1 MKILKF
7 STERDKKMSV
17 SSAVVSAV
25 AAAVV
30 VEVASFF
37 KSTARLAQCTSQ
49 SVVIFRVITQSNLNI
64 HP

>member
-1 MKILKF
+1 MKMLKF

-17 SSAVVSAV
+17 SLAVVSAV
-25 AAAVV
+25 AVVV

-64 HP
+64 HT